1 MSKKSFIRNISNK
14 HHIVKE
20 IIFEQITTEN
30 LYNLFQII
38 DTPFK
43 GGTGS
48 YANKYVIISSMLHD
62 LDLVSEKMIQHKFP
76 FLYVESFGK
85 GVKDNYYIIYK
96 NGIPCVCLTNE
107 DKEIY
112 INQLNTM
119 IHQLE
124 LFNIV

>member
-30 LYNLFQII
+30 LYNLFQVI
-38 DTPFK
+38 DTDFK
-43 GGTGS
+43 GGTS
-48 YANKYVIISSMLHD
+48 SPANKYVIISDMLHD

-76 FLYVESFGK
+76 FKYVESFGK
-85 GVKDNYYIIYK
+85 GVKDVYSIIYK
-96 NGIPCVCLTNE
+96 DGLPCVCLTNE